1 MYIKYNNLC
10 AKIKICLIVHNEQN
24 FNVLAVTKGTN
35 NNYKEPEVRFFLDN
49 RKSRNSFR
57 GNVNHAHSS

>member
-1 MYIKYNNLC
+1 MYNKYNNLC

-35 NNYKEPEVRFFLDN
+35 NNYKEPEVRNFF
-49 RKSRNSFR
+49 
-57 GNVNHAHSS
+57 G